1 MVERIHNAGTRAVAL
16 TRQLLVFSRG
26 QVLQPVALDLNR
38 LVTGI
43 ETMLRRLIGE
53 NIEIATSLLP
63 GLGCVKADP
72 IQIEQVLMNL
82 ALNARDA
89 MPHGGTITIET
100 TNVELVASDCPSVE
114 VKPGSYVMVALRDT
128 GIGMDIETQAH
139 MFEPFFTTK
148 QLGKGTG
155 LGLSTVYGI
164 VTQSKGSIFVD
175 SQPGKGTTFKIYFP
189 RIAAKAEGLVQSSEV
204 DELPKGSETILVV
217 DDDDAVRKVAASLLS
232 SAGYRIIEAS
242 NAEKALKIMTTL
254 GPRIDL
260 LLTDLI
266 MFGKSGVELAE
277 QAKAIHG
284 YLPVLFMSGYAGDL
298 LASRRGLLSEQAFVA
313 KPFTRTSLL
322 NMVYSALHR
331 E

>member
-1 MVERIHNAGTRAVAL
+1 VHN
-16 TRQLLVFSRG
+16 
-26 QVLQPVALDLNR
+26 
-38 LVTGI
+38 VT
-43 ETMLRRLIGE
+43 TMLLRMVGE
-53 NIEIATSLLP
+53 DVSISFRPATPMGSI
-63 GLGCVKADP
+63 KADP
-72 IQIEQVLMNL
+72 GQIEQVLMNL
-82 ALNARDA
+82 VVNARDA
-89 MPHGGTITIET
+89 MPSGGEIIIET
-100 TNVELVASDCPSVE
+100 GHADLDENYVSQHVGSRMGQHVVLTISDSGC
-114 VKPGSYVMVALRDT
+114 
-128 GIGMDIETQAH
+128 GMDERIKSKI
-139 MFEPFFTTK
+139 FEPFFTTK
-148 QLGKGTG
+148 GSGRGTG

-189 RIAAKAEGLVQSSEV
+189 RIAAKAEGLVQASEV